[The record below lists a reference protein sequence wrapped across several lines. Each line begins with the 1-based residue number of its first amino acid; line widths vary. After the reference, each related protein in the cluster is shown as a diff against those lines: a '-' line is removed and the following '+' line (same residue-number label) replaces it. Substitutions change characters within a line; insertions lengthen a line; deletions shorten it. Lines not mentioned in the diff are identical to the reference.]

1 MTLEN
6 SGAFAESLV
15 VSPGMSTALLGHPC
29 ATGGVGVGAGRCALV
44 LRCQCQLLH
53 PGPAHPQKSY
63 SWASRGKTHSRKQ
76 GGQCPRPQHEAQML
90 SDKWLE
96 KANLPYLCSPV
107 VVVLSGVATVAK
119 QGKRL
124 FCRKHAHVSTPSTLE
139 IFMYSIKLKVFL
151 TCNPLYSTETSLK
164 LWKLKSQLIWTGTE
178 IWGGMLTWTRCGSD
192 PKAFKTWWCV
202 YLGTVQHW
210 ALISLYLIFW
220 EKASFYKASIAKR
233 NKKVQH
239 TTLYKENLTLSPQ
252 NISVSSVIF
261 GCIFTDRV
269 IPRPLLL
276 WWKVHFFI

>member
-1 MTLEN
+1 M
-6 SGAFAESLV
+6 LV
-15 VSPGMSTALLGHPC
+15 AVPWSC
-29 ATGGVGVGAGRCALV
+29 AVNASCCTLV
-44 LRCQCQLLH
+44 LHTHRRATAEPAGGKHTAGSKAGNAHAPSMRLRCSQISDL
-53 PGPAHPQKSY
+53 
-63 SWASRGKTHSRKQ
+63 RKQ
-76 GGQCPRPQHEAQML
+76 TCPTCAALWWSFCQGSPQ
-90 SDKWLE
+90 WP
-96 KANLPYLCSPV
+96 NR
-107 VVVLSGVATVAK
+107 
-119 QGKRL
+119 GKRL
-124 FCRKHAHVSTPSTLE
+124 FSRKHTHVSTPSTLE
-139 IFMYSIKLKVFL
+139 IYMYSLKLKVFL

-178 IWGGMLTWTRCGSD
+178 IRDGMLTWTRCGSD
-192 PKAFKTWWCV
+192 PQAFKTWWCV

-239 TTLYKENLTLSPQ
+239 TTLYEENLTLSPQ

-276 WWKVHFFI
+276 WWNVDFFI